1 MTAEAVRPPPPSST
15 AVQLGWVAVA
25 EALAPAECARLV
37 TVMET
42 ALTVQAGDGGA
53 LARGRRDAGVRRADV
68 VWLNDGPRTGWVM
81 MRLAD
86 LAARANRE
94 HYGFALDGFDEAL
107 QLTRYP
113 AEVAGFYDWHV
124 DRGATG
130 LTARRKLSISIQL
143 SPPESYEDGALELN
157 VDGHVVAAP
166 RALGTAILFP
176 SFALHRVAPVTAGV
190 RHALVT
196 WIHGPD
202 FV

>member
-1 MTAEAVRPPPPSST
+1 M
-15 AVQLGWVAVA
+15 
-25 EALAPAECARLV
+25 
-37 TVMET
+37 
-42 ALTVQAGDGGA
+42 TVQAGDGGPSRA
-53 LARGRRDAGVRRADV
+53 VAGTRACARADV
-68 VWLNDGPRTGWVM
+68 VWLNDGPRDRVGDDAPGRSGGPGRTGSTM
-81 MRLAD
+81 
-86 LAARANRE
+86 
-94 HYGFALDGFDEAL
+94 GFALDGFDEAL

-113 AEVAGFYDWHV
+113 AEVAGSTTGTSIAG
-124 DRGATG
+124 RPG

>member
-1 MTAEAVRPPPPSST
+1 MTADAARPSVPSRS
-15 AVQLGWVAVA
+15 AAQLGWIAMA
-25 EALAPAECARLV
+25 EALTPAECARLV
-37 TVMET
+37 TFMET
-42 ALTVQAGDGGA
+42 ALSVQTGDGGA

-68 VWLNDGPRTGWVM
+68 VWLNDGPQTGWVM
-81 MRLAD
+81 MRLAE
-86 LAARANRE
+86 LAARANRD
-94 HYGFALDGFDEAL
+94 HFGFALDGFDEAL

-124 DRGATG
+124 DRGAGG
-130 LTARRKLSISIQL
+130 LTARRKLSVSIQL
-143 SPPESYEDGALELN
+143 SAPDSYEGGALELN

-166 RALGTAILFP
+166 RALGTAIVFP
-176 SFALHRVAPVTAGV
+176 GFALHRVAPVTAGV